1 MTDAAMNDAIFETT
15 SGSETAG
22 GSEPEQLSVIAAGA
36 QPEQGFLDR
45 VEAFVKRSLDVLTA
59 SILLA
64 LCLPLFALVAVA
76 IWADSGL
83 PVLFRATRLGKDGRV
98 FTMYKFRTMVRDAPA
113 LLSEYAH
120 LNLAVG
126 MVKIPDDPRVTRA
139 GRWLRAS
146 SVDELPQLWN
156 VLRGDMSLVGPRPHD
171 VGELS
176 LSDSAHR
183 LRLSVRPGLTGLW
196 QVTARNDP
204 LMSTRVHHD
213 LTYVQNWSLW
223 TDAKIVARTVPVVLR
238 GSGGRAR
245 PTESSLLQ
253 EHGSQ

>member
-1 MTDAAMNDAIFETT
+1 MTDAAMNDAIFEAT
-15 SGSETAG
+15 SGAATD
-22 GSEPEQLSVIAAGA
+22 PEQLSVIADAG
-36 QPEQGFLDR
+36 QPEHSFTDR
-45 VEAFVKRSLDVLTA
+45 MEAFVKRSLDVLTA

-64 LCLPLFALVAVA
+64 LCLPLFVLVAAA

-83 PVLFRATRLGKDGRV
+83 PILFRAARLGKDGRV
-98 FTMYKFRTMVRDAPA
+98 FTMYKFRTMVPNAPA

-120 LNLAVG
+120 LNLGVG

-139 GRWLRAS
+139 GRWLRAFS
-146 SVDELPQLWN
+146 IDELPQLWN

-204 LMSTRVHHD
+204 LMTTRALHD

-238 GSGGRAR
+238 GSGGRTR
-245 PTESSLLQ
+245 HPESSLVR
-253 EHGSQ
+253 EGGSQ